1 MTSGTDKPTTQ
12 EAAAEFYMMIGY
24 CVAEWAKVQ
33 DELFRICHAALR
45 CPKEQAAIVFYRTP
59 QLDARL
65 TLTDE
70 LVRLILPKHTA
81 GAHPHADLKF
91 WNDILKQT
99 RELSSSR
106 NRIAHH
112 PVELRSA
119 AKYWNVSYWNVPPE
133 SWFEIYLSENEQ
145 LRGRSYL
152 STSSTVPLAIAAAF
166 RPEVPPNRG
175 LMYVRDQT
183 GVACPIAISS
193 TLLKCPNGIDDALH
207 RNSPLQRPRAFRYP
221 WQQFPL
227 AAYPLHS
234 SARLPCMQ
242 LLPALLAFDVW
253 EA

>member
-145 LRGRSYL
+145 LRGRSADK
-152 STSSTVPLAIAAAF
+152 SQPLLLDDLRAHLTLT
-166 RPEVPPNRG
+166 RG
-175 LMYVRDQT
+175 I
-183 GVACPIAISS
+183 GE
-193 TLLKCPNGIDDALH
+193 
-207 RNSPLQRPRAFRYP
+207 
-221 WQQFPL
+221 
-227 AAYPLHS
+227 
-234 SARLPCMQ
+234 
-242 LLPALLAFDVW
+242 LLPRFYYEKLVGHISALPPLSP
-253 EA
+253 